1 MEEQPRVVQ
10 LEILAGVAEDLLK
23 DEPSPQ
29 EPEALQSNAAP
40 LPTKLDATVKSLYD
54 QIRNLG
60 D

>member
-1 MEEQPRVVQ
+1 MQ